1 MRWNAMFITTVSVIY
16 LIAAVYYFFFYHN
29 SSWTK
34 GVHLVL

>member
-16 LIAAVYYFFFYHN
+16 LIAAVYFFFYHN

>member
-16 LIAAVYYFFFYHN
+16 LIAAVYYFFYHN